1 MFLAPRFLHNSL
13 TIFEPLKV
21 KKPENHE
28 VVILSSDYDFCK
40 HHVNILN
47 FLIKYQ
53 PLKSKTDTW
62 DHFKCMFII
71 VWKENVINKS
81 SLRTEVQESHKDIKV
96 KSILIYVI
104 LNDEYFL
111 VMRLLTIVLNNSTY
125 INVWRNLLTCNF
137 LIRKYEYKFHTLFN
151 FINQFIKNIRTF
163 EYE

>member
-1 MFLAPRFLHNSL
+1 MIYFRHIQFKMKLNPMNKNKKGKNLLSTLFIQLFFDYFLKLFLAPRFLHNSFN
-13 TIFEPLKV
+13 IFEPLKV

-28 VVILSSDYDFCK
+28 VVILSSDYNFCK

-96 KSILIYVI
+96 
-104 LNDEYFL
+104 NDEYFL
-111 VMRLLTIVLNNSTY
+111 VMRLLTIV
-125 INVWRNLLTCNF
+125 
-137 LIRKYEYKFHTLFN
+137 
-151 FINQFIKNIRTF
+151 
-163 EYE
+163 